1 MRRINN
7 GIMKRKICSA
17 LILFLLLFS
26 GGATFFATQLSAWYS
41 NQLPGPQGHRHP
53 QLFSV
58 DLSEDGIIGI
68 LSPLAAM
75 ERRTV
80 PEMIVIEVSHA
91 TAHIFFKL
99 PFFEKHH
106 CLSPLALLLPVY
118 AMPLR
123 KETKQ
128 LREGS

>member
-53 QLFSV
+53 QAVQCRPVGGWDNWDIKPACCYGAENCSRNDCNRSFSC
-58 DLSEDGIIGI
+58 DGTHF
-68 LSPLAAM
+68 L
-75 ERRTV
+75 
-80 PEMIVIEVSHA
+80 
-91 TAHIFFKL
+91 
-99 PFFEKHH
+99 
-106 CLSPLALLLPVY
+106 
-118 AMPLR
+118 
-123 KETKQ
+123 
-128 LREGS
+128 